1 LILAAFM
8 VVGAGIIVF
17 TIGGIAVPKM
27 QRATRQVAEVNAV
40 QQIQII
46 QMAQAQYFSQF
57 QRYAASLVELGPPA
71 GGRPGPS
78 GADLIPADLASG
90 VKGGY
95 RFAVQG
101 DPSGYRLQV
110 LPIIYGKTGV
120 RTFYTDQSGVIRQN
134 VGPAPATGADQ
145 ELQ

>member
-1 LILAAFM
+1 LIVAAFM

-40 QQIQII
+40 QQIEII
-46 QMAQAQYFSQF
+46 QMAQAQYFLQF
-57 QRYAASLVELGPPA
+57 QRCAA

-95 RFAVQG
+95 RFALQG

-110 LPIIYGKTGV
+110 LPITYGKTGV